1 MSGDLL
7 VLISVLFLQ
16 NPLQVRD
23 VGGGQPEGVQLGQ
36 LRVWRNPGEGQLES
50 AESFAQDPHP
60 VEDRSAVGDLSLK
73 L

>member
-36 LRVWRNPGEGQLES
+36 LRVRRNPGEGQLES

-60 VEDRSAVGDLSLK
+60 VEDDQLLFEIC